1 MNTVLIEKIS
11 SSELETELF
20 AEEFARTLKAGCI
33 IALHGELGAGKTVF
47 ARGFAKGI
55 GVMEQVSSPT
65 YTIIQEYSNCVGQSF
80 FHLDLYRIENSISA
94 LAFGVDEYLSQT
106 ESFTLLEWPER
117 ISDILPNKTI
127 HVVISHAGEFQRHI
141 SVKSTC
147 NNV

>member
-1 MNTVLIEKIS
+1 MNTVLIEKKS
-11 SSELETELF
+11 FSELETELF
-20 AEEFARTLKAGCI
+20 AEKFARTLKAGCI

-47 ARGFAKGI
+47 ARGFARGI
-55 GVMEQVSSPT
+55 GVTEQVSSPT
-65 YTIIQEYSNCVGQSF
+65 YTIIQEYSNSAGQSF

-106 ESFTLLEWPER
+106 DSFTILEWPER

-127 HVVISHAGEFQRHI
+127 HVVISHAGEFHRQI
-141 SVKSTC
+141 SVRSAY